1 VLCVGLGKFVR
12 AEWVD
17 GIVYL
22 AVMDTKTLLPQ
33 NSRPSKCS
41 CSNPGI
47 ECAFLASENQNVLL
61 VESATL
67 VRVSFECQK
76 KNLLCV

>member
-1 VLCVGLGKFVR
+1 VLCVELGKFVR

-22 AVMDTKTLLPQ
+22 AVTDAKTLLLKG
-33 NSRPSKCS
+33 SRPSNYS
-41 CSNPGI
+41 CSNPGS
-47 ECAFLASENQNVLL
+47 ECAFFASENQNVLL

-76 KNLLCV
+76 KVLCV